1 MRKVS
6 VEGHIRSSKGNEQ
19 QRRKQL
25 DKVCSYVSNM
35 SDEDTGRYAS
45 VDSKDSVKITVRIL
59 MHGKEVGGII
69 GKGGA
74 TIKAFREESGAH
86 INISDGSTTER
97 VVAISGTTDAVVKAF
112 SLISEKIEEEMINN
126 SRSSGS
132 GQVSVRLVIPSSQ
145 CGAIIGKGGSK
156 VKEIREAS
164 GASVQVAGE
173 MLPGSTER
181 AVTLLGNADSLTKC
195 IEQLCVVLTEFP
207 PKGTTMPY
215 NPRLA
220 GTHVIYH
227 QGQPFAVHGQL
238 AIPLTEI
245 NGGMRS
251 RPNGYFFPP
260 GNPGR
265 APKRGSRMDP
275 TTQTMKVPNDDVGS
289 IIGRHGTNISEIRQ
303 LTGAQIKIAD
313 PEDDSDERDICI
325 TGTPDAISLA
335 QLLINSRIGHNSG
348 QGNRQ
353 TSNSVK
359 AKEEN

>member
-1 MRKVS
+1 MPFA
-6 VEGHIRSSKGNEQ
+6 ELQ
-19 QRRKQL
+19 
-25 DKVCSYVSNM
+25 VSNM
-35 SDEDTGRYAS
+35 SDGETGSYAAA
-45 VDSKDSVKITVRIL
+45 DNKDSVKITVRIL

-69 GKGGA
+69 GKGGV

-97 VVAISGTTDAVVKAF
+97 VVAISGTIDAVVKAF
-112 SLISEKIEEEMINN
+112 SLISEKIEEEMMNN
-126 SRSSGS
+126 ARSSGS

-156 VKEIREAS
+156 VKEIREVS

-181 AVTLLGNADSLTKC
+181 AVTLLGNADNLTKC

-245 NGGMRS
+245 NGGMRP
-251 RPNGYFFPP
+251 RPNGYFFP

-265 APKRGSRMDP
+265 GPKRGGRMDP

-289 IIGRHGTNISEIRQ
+289 IIGRHGANISEIRQ

-313 PEDDSDERDICI
+313 PEDDCDERDISI

-335 QLLINSRIGHNSG
+335 QLLINSRIGHNNSG
-348 QGNRQ
+348 PGNRQ
-353 TSNSVK
+353 TSNSAKV
-359 AKEEN
+359 KEEN